1 MQSEELLKK
10 MRIVQYLSDS
20 LKEAL
25 VGIEDV
31 LRIVEGDF
39 SKITITKEKL
49 TEKDYIEIFGTSGL
63 SERLSTIAKYIIE
76 VE

>member
-10 MRIVQYLSDS
+10 MRIVQYLPDS
-20 LKEAL
+20 PKGMLA
-25 VGIEDV
+25 GIEDV

-49 TEKDYIEIFGTSGL
+49 TEKDYIEIFGISGL
-63 SERLSTIAKYIIE
+63 SERLSAIAKYIIE
-76 VE
+76 VK

>member
-1 MQSEELLKK
+1 
-10 MRIVQYLSDS
+10 MRIVQYLPDS

-39 SKITITKEKL
+39 SEITITKEKL
-49 TEKDYIEIFGTSGL
+49 TEKDYIEIFGISGL
-63 SERLSTIAKYIIE
+63 SGHLSTIVKYIIE

>member
-1 MQSEELLKK
+1 
-10 MRIVQYLSDS
+10 MRIVQYLPDS
-20 LKEAL
+20 LEEVLA
-25 VGIEDV
+25 GIEDV

-63 SERLSTIAKYIIE
+63 SERLSTIVKYIIE
-76 VE
+76 VK